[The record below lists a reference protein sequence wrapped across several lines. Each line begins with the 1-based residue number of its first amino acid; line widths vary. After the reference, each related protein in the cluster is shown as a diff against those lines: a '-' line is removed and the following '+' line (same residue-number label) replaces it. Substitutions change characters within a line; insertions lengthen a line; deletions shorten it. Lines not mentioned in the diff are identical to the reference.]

1 MHIVQKEERF
11 DKVCEEGKS
20 SFETNM
26 HALWNG
32 ELSPLGFN
40 NKSSCHSDFADL
52 GNDKLLGNFADN
64 KFFHDSLEN
73 RWR

>member
-20 SFETNM
+20 SFESIM

-32 ELSPLGFN
+32 KREITLCVG
-40 NKSSCHSDFADL
+40 A
-52 GNDKLLGNFADN
+52 
-64 KFFHDSLEN
+64 FFS
-73 RWR
+73 